1 MAGMERRARLR
12 RRLTEGPIVVAP
24 GAYDALVARLVEQAG
39 FEAVYLSGAGVS
51 YTRLGRPDIGL
62 MTFTEMVQVGEAMAE
77 AVGIPVIADGDTGYG
92 NALNVQRT
100 VRAYE
105 RAGLAAIQ
113 LEDQTFPKRCG
124 HLSGKAVAPADEMV
138 GKVKAACDA
147 RTDRDFLVIA
157 RTDARATDGMD
168 EALERARRYGEAG
181 ADVLFVEAPQ
191 SLEELRA
198 VPAALGRPCLA
209 NMVERGRTPL
219 TKAADLDAMGYR
231 IVIFP
236 NAVTRFV
243 ARQAGAFLARLR
255 AEGGTAGLLA
265 ELIGFED
272 FNRLLGLDEV
282 RAAEERYR

>member
-1 MAGMERRARLR
+1 MEPRTRLR

-24 GAYDALVARLVEQAG
+24 GAYDALVARLIEQAG

-62 MTFTEMVQVGEAMAE
+62 LSFTEMVQVCEAMAE

-105 RAGLAAIQ
+105 RAGVAAIQ

-138 GKVKAACDA
+138 GKIKAACDA
-147 RTDRDFLVIA
+147 RRDPDFLVIA

-168 EALERARRYGEAG
+168 EALDRARRYAEAG

-191 SLEELRA
+191 SVEELRA
-198 VPAALGRPCLA
+198 VPPALPRPCLA

-219 TKAADLDAMGYR
+219 VRAADLDAMGYR

-236 NAVTRFV
+236 NAVTRFI
-243 ARQAGAFLARLR
+243 ARQAAGFLARLA
-255 AEGGTAGLLA
+255 AEGGTAGLLD
-265 ELIGFED
+265 EMIGFED
-272 FNRLLGLDEV
+272 FNRLLGLAEL